1 MQNVNKDAL
10 RDDIQPIY
18 LKQVTPSLLHY
29 AIGTKKPIFL
39 RQFLQGIEW
48 KFGFRYEPKY
58 ELKDILYDKA
68 WKPPMFKE
76 IYSKIKKPSPKL
88 QSVF

>member
-1 MQNVNKDAL
+1 MSILLISLNENIKITLFNGNKK
-10 RDDIQPIY
+10 P
-18 LKQVTPSLLHY
+18 
-29 AIGTKKPIFL
+29 IGTKKPIFL

-88 QSVF
+88 LSVF